1 MSKAHHPLST
11 EIVTV
16 LSHHVI
22 RKCWSMEG
30 QAAGNKEE
38 MVQQKAGDKTGSDQ
52 ATHQSGSGKED
63 EEDEEEKEG
72 ELENRGMEEAGW
84 ELWGNDG
91 AEVVIAFHGIH
102 TNLDTW
108 IIHHS

>member
-1 MSKAHHPLST
+1 MVVLVGCIVVDQQCRENNRKAKIDGYTTISMNKAHHPLST

-38 MVQQKAGDKTGSDQ
+38 MVQQKAGDKMGSDQ
-52 ATHQSGSGKED
+52 AAHQSGSGKED

-72 ELENRGMEEAGW
+72 ELDNRGMEEAG
-84 ELWGNDG
+84 
-91 AEVVIAFHGIH
+91 
-102 TNLDTW
+102 
-108 IIHHS
+108 